1 MNVSNA
7 SVFIVDDDPMIRDSL
22 KQLITSVGLQADTF
36 SSARS
41 FLDIELPDRSSCLVL
56 DIRMPDM
63 SGLNLQDE
71 LIKRNICIPIIF
83 ITGHGTVSMCV
94 RAFKAGAVEFLEKPF
109 EDQVLLDAIQSALK
123 QHTQSRIE
131 NSAIQIIKKRIGSLT
146 SREHEILL
154 LVTAGILNKHIAD
167 KLEMS
172 ESTVKTHR
180 ARIMRKMEVTSLAE
194 LVRATEKTAIN
205 TCNRYELERME

>member
-1 MNVSNA
+1 MNASNA
-7 SVFIVDDDPMIRDSL
+7 SVFIVDDDPLIRDSL
-22 KQLITSVGLQADTF
+22 KQLISSVGLRADTF
-36 SSARS
+36 STARS

-63 SGLNLQDE
+63 SGLNLQNE

-94 RAFKAGAVEFLEKPF
+94 RALKAGAVEFLEKPL

-131 NSAIQIIKKRIGSLT
+131 NSAIQIIKKRISSLT

-180 ARIMRKMEVTSLAE
+180 ARIMRKMEVKSLAE
-194 LVRATEKTAIN
+194 LVRATEKTEIN
-205 TCNRYELERME
+205 TCN